1 MGYADQL
8 IQQGIEIGERRSV
21 EIAERRGV
29 EIGERRGVEI
39 GERRGLERGEHN
51 GRVALA
57 VELLTDRFGPLPSW
71 AFEHLQGAD
80 NEELRRVVRAHL
92 GAPSLGSLLERSS

>member
-1 MGYADQL
+1 MGYAEQL

-21 EIAERRGV
+21 EIA
-29 EIGERRGVEI
+29 ERRGVEI

-80 NEELRRVVRAHL
+80 NDELRRVVRAHL
-92 GAPSLGSLLERSS
+92 GAPSLESLLERSS

>member
-1 MGYADQL
+1 MGYAEQL
-8 IQQGIEIGERRSV
+8 IQQGI
-21 EIAERRGV
+21 

-51 GRVALA
+51 GRVAQV
-57 VELLTDRFGPLPSW
+57 VELLTDRFGPLPNW

-80 NEELRRVVRAHL
+80 NDELRRVLRAHL
-92 GAPSLGSLLERSS
+92 GAPSLESLLERSS

>member
-1 MGYADQL
+1 MGYAEQL
-8 IQQGIEIGERRSV
+8 IQQGI
-21 EIAERRGV
+21 

-51 GRVALA
+51 GRVAQV

-80 NEELRRVVRAHL
+80 NDELRRVVRAHL
-92 GAPSLGSLLERSS
+92 GAPSLESLLERSS

>member
-1 MGYADQL
+1 MGYAEQL
-8 IQQGIEIGERRSV
+8 IQQGIEIGER
-21 EIAERRGV
+21 
-29 EIGERRGVEI
+29 
-39 GERRGLERGEHN
+39 RGEHN

-92 GAPSLGSLLERSS
+92 GAPSLESLLERSS

>member
-1 MGYADQL
+1 MGYAEQL
-8 IQQGIEIGERRSV
+8 IQQGIEIG
-21 EIAERRGV
+21 ERRGV

-39 GERRGLERGEHN
+39 GERRGEHN
-51 GRVALA
+51 GRVAQV

-80 NEELRRVVRAHL
+80 NDELRRVVRAHL
-92 GAPSLGSLLERSS
+92 GAHSLESLLERSS